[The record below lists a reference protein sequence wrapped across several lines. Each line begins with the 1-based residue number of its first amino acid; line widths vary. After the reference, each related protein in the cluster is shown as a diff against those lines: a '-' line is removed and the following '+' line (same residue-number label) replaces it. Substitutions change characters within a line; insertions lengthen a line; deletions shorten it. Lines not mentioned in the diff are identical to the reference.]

1 MIDRIQNCLC
11 QPLQDGGVIF
21 GKGICLRRKNFE
33 EADHL
38 LAEAHWC
45 GQDATD
51 AEIAAVLTIH
61 AKVSLGIV
69 AAQEFSGAD
78 AFSGET
84 FSHLELR
91 AYGRSVRA

>member
-21 GKGICLRRKNFE
+21 GKSICLRRKNFE

-38 LAEAHWC
+38 RAIAHGG
-45 GQDATD
+45 GQDAAD
-51 AEIAAVLTIH
+51 SEVAATLTIH
-61 AKVSLGIV
+61 AKVSLAIV